1 MALRWARAA
10 FADLQ
15 RIHEFLEPVNA
26 VAAARV
32 VRAVVSRV
40 RRIPAQPRLGE
51 KLTGFGERDVRRVL
65 VQRYEVRYEI
75 IGSDIYVLRVFHTR
89 EDRP

>member
-15 RIHEFLEPVNA
+15 RIHEFLEPVHA

-40 RRIPAQPRLGE
+40 RRVPAQPRLGE
-51 KLTGFGERDVRRVL
+51 KLTGFGDREVRRVV
-65 VQRYEVRYEI
+65 VQGYEVRYEI
-75 IGSDIYVLRVFHTR
+75 VGSDIYVLRVFHTR
-89 EDRP
+89 EDR

>member
-1 MALRWARAA
+1 
-10 FADLQ
+10 
-15 RIHEFLEPVNA
+15 
-26 VAAARV
+26 
-32 VRAVVSRV
+32 V

-75 IGSDIYVLRVFHTR
+75 ARSDIHVLRAFHTR
-89 EDRP
+89 EDR

>member
-15 RIHEFLEPVNA
+15 RIHEFLVPVNA

-32 VRAVVSRV
+32 VRALVSRV
-40 RRIPAQPRLGE
+40 RRVPAQPRLGE

-75 IGSDIYVLRVFHTR
+75 VGSDIYVLRVFHTR
-89 EDRP
+89 EDR